1 MGIGD
6 TLERVGLRVHQALYE
21 GTGGRIG
28 HRAILVPTL
37 LLTTT
42 GRRSGRDRTVALTY
56 ARDGDGLV
64 VVASNHGEDTDPA
77 WLHNIPSN
85 PAVRIQVGR
94 DRRGSRARIV
104 GPGDRGRERLWAL
117 VDANNHGRYT
127 GYQARTSRPIP
138 LVVLTP
144 ESPSA

>member
-1 MGIGD
+1 MDIGD
-6 TLERVGLRVHQALYE
+6 AFERLGLRLHQAVYE

-42 GRRSGRDRTVALTY
+42 GRRSGRDRTVALAY
-56 ARDGDGLV
+56 ARDGDDLV

-77 WLHNIPSN
+77 WLHNIRSDA
-85 PAVRIQVGR
+85 AVRIQVGR
-94 DRRGSRARIV
+94 DRDRARARIV
-104 GPGDRGRERLWAL
+104 APGDPDHDRLWAL
-117 VDANNHGRYT
+117 VNANNHGRYV
-127 GYQARTSRPIP
+127 GYQSRTVRPIP

-144 ESPSA
+144 ESPAA